1 MTGIVHH
8 FPATA
13 FAIYRLSESPHGRRD
28 VISYFSTF
36 EAAKDVALSLNPIDF
51 EEDADHPG
59 CADFITKDGTIYA
72 IEPCQVAIGEGVA
85 RD

>member
-8 FPATA
+8 FPDTA
-13 FAIYRLSESPHGRRD
+13 FAIYRQGDSPFVARD
-28 VISYFSTF
+28 VVAYFATF
-36 EAAKDVALSLNPIDF
+36 EAAKAAAFALTPIDF
-51 EEDADHPG
+51 EEDADHRG